1 MMPLEDFE
9 KNMTLISLERRIN
22 GIINLIC
29 DNFE

>member
-1 MMPLEDFE
+1 MPLDDFE

-22 GIINLIC
+22 GIITVLC

>member
-1 MMPLEDFE
+1 MPLDDFE

>member
-1 MMPLEDFE
+1 MMPLDDFE

-22 GIINLIC
+22 GIITVLC